1 MEAGIRLKASFHTAM
16 VTGAAGFIGSKLVQA
31 LQSGGARV
39 AGVDARRGSCTLER
53 FREIDIAS
61 PVDGEL
67 FERDSVVFHLAGK
80 VHALSEVR
88 QDDQEYF
95 RINTEGTRNVLEA
108 AQRAGVRRLI
118 FFSTIKAMSRDGV
131 GGRATDD
138 SGLITGKGEHRT
150 FNAELSTFK
159 EGTTEDGG
167 RRAECRKDELSTSNI
182 QHSTLNTEQSKK
194 LATGDQRA
202 EGGGQGA
209 ESRGR
214 SAVSEEQRDRVT
226 GNQQQD
232 SRDQLSSI
240 DGLRAFNEEDVIEPD
255 TPYGKSKLEAEKLVL
270 QGGYVP
276 EPVVLRLCMV
286 YGPGA
291 KGNMQKM
298 LQAVAKHRFP
308 PLPEVNNKRS
318 MVHVQ
323 DVVNAAILAAERPE
337 AVGQTFIVSD
347 GHSYSTRQMY
357 ELMCQALGR
366 HPPKWSIPIPCL
378 RALGWAGD
386 AIGKL
391 RGKRF
396 MFDSDAL
403 EKLIGSAWFSSQKIE
418 TMLGFKPEWNLE
430 KALPEMVEA
439 QSAESKAPS
448 G

>member
-1 MEAGIRLKASFHTAM
+1 MNVL
-16 VTGAAGFIGSKLVQA
+16 VTGSAGFIGGLLAEKLADKNCQVRGLDLALTCSTCSEYRQDDLTCKGDWNGLFQA
-31 LQSGGARV
+31 V
-39 AGVDARRGSCTLER
+39 HT
-53 FREIDIAS
+53 
-61 PVDGEL
+61 
-67 FERDSVVFHLAGK
+67 VFHLAGK
-80 VHALSEVR
+80 VHSLAEIK
-88 QDDQEYF
+88 QDGAEYF
-95 RINTEGTRNVLEA
+95 RINTQGTRNVLEA
-108 AQRAGVRRLI
+108 ARQSGVKRFV
-118 FFSTIKAMSRDGV
+118 FFSTIKAMSRDGAEAQGARREV
-131 GGRATDD
+131 QSGGSQA
-138 SGLITGKGEHRT
+138 S
-150 FNAELSTFK
+150 S
-159 EGTTEDGG
+159 TEDAG
-167 RRAECRKDELSTSNI
+167 RRAERGENEHSTSNI
-182 QHSTLNTEQSKK
+182 QHSTLNSEPSNKP
-194 LATGDQRA
+194 ATGDQRA

-240 DGLRAFNEEDVIEPD
+240 DGLRAFNEEDVIEPN

-270 QGGYVP
+270 HGGYVP

-298 LQAVAKHRFP
+298 LQAIAKHRFP

-337 AVGQTFIVSD
+337 AIGQTFIVSD
-347 GHSYSTRQMY
+347 GNSYSTRQMY

-366 HPPKWSIPIPCL
+366 RPPKWSIPIPFL
-378 RALGWAGD
+378 RALGLAGD

-396 MFDSDAL
+396 LFDSDAL

-430 KALPEMVEA
+430 KALPEMVED
-439 QSAESKAPS
+439 QIKAES
-448 G
+448 